1 MDTYGFAVIATGI
14 VLFGLISRRLET
26 SLVTGPMIF
35 TAFGLAIGDAGFGVA
50 DLDVSHS
57 FIHGLAEALSS

>member
-26 SLVTGPMIF
+26 SLVTGPMLF
-35 TAFGLAIGDAGFGVA
+35 TGIVKLTLNRQAPPPMRR
-50 DLDVSHS
+50 
-57 FIHGLAEALSS
+57 